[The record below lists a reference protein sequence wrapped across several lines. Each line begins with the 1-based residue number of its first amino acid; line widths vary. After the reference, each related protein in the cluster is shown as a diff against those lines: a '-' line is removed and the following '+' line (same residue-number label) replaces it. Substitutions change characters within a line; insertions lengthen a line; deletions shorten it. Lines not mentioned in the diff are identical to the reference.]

1 MILVVG
7 ATGFL
12 GSEICRRLTQA
23 GQSVRGLVRA
33 TSDPNA
39 TANLQ
44 AMGVQLVEGDLKDTA
59 SLIAACQGAHAVIS
73 TATVTGSSQP
83 GDSIEATDAA
93 GQQNLIDA
101 AQAADVSQF
110 IYVSYSGQIGTDDP
124 LTLAKRGVEER
135 LRTSGLTYTIL
146 RPSYFI
152 EAWLSPARGFD
163 YANAKATVYGAGE
176 NKLSWISLGD
186 VAAFAVESLQNPAAR
201 NATLELGGPDA
212 LSPNE
217 AVTIFEEISGKK
229 FDVQHVPEEA
239 LATQQATAP
248 DSLQRAFAALM
259 LAYAKGDVIPME
271 EMLRKFPIPLKSVRD
286 YARQVLQ
293 AG

>member
-7 ATGFL
+7 ATGYL
-12 GSEICRRLTQA
+12 GSEICRRLTLA

-33 TSDPNA
+33 TSDPNV

-44 AMGVQLVEGDLKDTA
+44 TMGVQLVTGDLKDKA
-59 SLIAACQGAHAVIS
+59 SLVAACQGVTAIIS
-73 TATVTGSSQP
+73 TATVTRSSQP

-93 GQQNLIDA
+93 GQQNLIAA
-101 AQAADVSQF
+101 AQEAGVSQF

-124 LTLAKRGVEER
+124 LTLAKRGVEAR
-135 LRTSGLTYTIL
+135 LQSSGLTYTIL

-152 EAWLSPARGFD
+152 EAWLSPVFGFD
-163 YANAKATVYGAGE
+163 AAHAKATIYGAGE

-186 VAAFAVESLQNPAAR
+186 VAAFAVESLTNPAAR
-201 NATLELGGPDA
+201 NAVLELGGPDA
-212 LSPNE
+212 LSPLE
-217 AVTIFEEISGKK
+217 VVRIFEEISGKK

-239 LATQQATAP
+239 LAAQRANAT
-248 DSLQRAFAALM
+248 DSMQRAFAALM

-271 EMLRKFPIPLKSVRD
+271 ANLQQFPIALTSVRD
-286 YARQVLQ
+286 YAQRVI
-293 AG
+293 

>member
-23 GQSVRGLVRA
+23 GQSVRGLVRR
-33 TSDPNA
+33 TSDPNVI
-39 TANLQ
+39 ANLQ
-44 AMGVQLVEGDLKDTA
+44 AMGAQLVEGDLKDKA
-59 SLIAACQGAHAVIS
+59 SLVTACQGANAVIS
-73 TATVTGSSQP
+73 TATVTRSSQA

-101 AQAADVSQF
+101 AKTAGVSQF

-124 LTLAKRGVEER
+124 LTLAKRSVEQR
-135 LRTSGLTYTIL
+135 LQTSGMTYTIL

-152 EAWLSPARGFD
+152 EAWLSPAFGFD

-186 VAAFAVESLQNPAAR
+186 VAAFAVASLQNPTAQ
-201 NATLELGGPDA
+201 NAVLEIGGPDA
-212 LSPNE
+212 LSPLE
-217 AVTIFEEISGKK
+217 VVTIFEEISGKK

-248 DSLQRAFAALM
+248 DSLQQAFAALM
-259 LAYAKGDVIPME
+259 LAYAKGNAIPME
-271 EMLRKFPIPLKSVRD
+271 ETLRKFPIPLRSVRD
-286 YARQVLQ
+286 YAQQ
-293 AG
+293 ALG

>member
-23 GQSVRGLVRA
+23 GQSVRGLVRT
-33 TSDPNA
+33 TSDPNV
-39 TANLQ
+39 TSNLKE
-44 AMGVQLVEGDLKDTA
+44 MGAQLVEGDLKDKA
-59 SLIAACQGAHAVIS
+59 SLVTACQGANAVIS
-73 TATVTGSSQP
+73 TATVTRSSQA

-101 AQAADVSQF
+101 AKTAGVSQF

-124 LTLAKRGVEER
+124 LTLAKRSVEQR
-135 LRTSGLTYTIL
+135 LQTSGMTYTIL

-152 EAWLSPARGFD
+152 EAWLSPAFGFD

-186 VAAFAVESLQNPAAR
+186 VAAFAVASLQNPTAQ
-201 NATLELGGPDA
+201 NAVLEIGGPDA
-212 LSPNE
+212 LSPLE
-217 AVTIFEEISGKK
+217 VVTIFEEISGKK

-248 DSLQRAFAALM
+248 DSLQQAFAALM
-259 LAYAKGDVIPME
+259 LAYAKGNAIPME
-271 EMLRKFPIPLKSVRD
+271 ETLRKFPIPLRSVRD
-286 YARQVLQ
+286 YAQQ
-293 AG
+293 ALG

>member
-12 GSEICRRLTQA
+12 GGEICRRLTQA

-33 TSDPNA
+33 TSDPNI

-44 AMGVQLVEGDLKDTA
+44 ELGVQLATGDLKDKA
-59 SLIAACQGAHAVIS
+59 SLVAACQGITSIIS
-73 TATVTGSSQP
+73 TATVTRSSQP
-83 GDSIEATDAA
+83 GDSIELTDAA
-93 GQQNLIDA
+93 GQQALIA
-101 AQAADVSQF
+101 AALEAGVSQF

-135 LRTSGLTYTIL
+135 LRASGMTYTIL

-152 EAWLSPARGFD
+152 EAWLSPVFGFD
-163 YANAKATVYGAGE
+163 AANAKATIYGAGE
-176 NKLSWISLGD
+176 NKLSWISLGE
-186 VAAFAVESLQNPAAR
+186 VAAFAVESLTNPAAR
-201 NATLELGGPDA
+201 NAVLELGGPNA
-212 LSPNE
+212 LSPLE
-217 AVTIFEEISGKK
+217 VVRIFEEISGKQ

-239 LATQQATAP
+239 LIAQQANAT
-248 DSLQRAFAALM
+248 DSMQRAFAALM

-271 EMLRKFPIPLKSVRD
+271 ATLQQFPIALTSVREF
-286 YARQVLQ
+286 AQRTV
-293 AG
+293 